1 MKIVRFVV
9 LTAQMISVLTA
20 ISYFLSAKF
29 GLTMINAMFYVGV
42 FAVFFSLYF
51 SSSGGLT
58 ENFAEA
64 ETATSYQG
72 LKSGHSFKRTFLSL
86 NVNFVNLGSVL
97 FLIIIFFSAF
107 MF

>member
-1 MKIVRFVV
+1 MKIVRFIV
-9 LTAQMISVLTA
+9 LTALMIAVLMA
-20 ISYFLSAKF
+20 ISYFLSEKF

-42 FAVFFSLYF
+42 FSTFISLYF

-58 ENFAEA
+58 TNLAESEIA
-64 ETATSYQG
+64 ASYGG

-86 NVNFVNLGSVL
+86 YVNFVNVGSVL
-97 FLIIIFFSAF
+97 FLIIVFVSAL